1 MSSNAQWQSDATLF
15 LGLIEEI
22 MLLQFI
28 FSGIEA
34 LYLQLNQKLA
44 TDCHQTCKCNDNQMS
59 QFGLIEE
66 ITLRSYQ
73 K

>member
-1 MSSNAQWQSDATLF
+1 
-15 LGLIEEI
+15 

-44 TDCHQTCKCNDNQMS
+44 TDCHQTCKSNDNQMS
-59 QFGLIEE
+59 HFGLIEE
-66 ITLRSYQ
+66 IALIKNSL
-73 K
+73 